1 LKKVVLVLI
10 VLGFCIVGLLLAA
23 NNEKDNKN
31 ELEKAYI
38 RRTFKSYTPISH
50 TPTPTITPTITPDVT
65 LPTIITPEITG

>member
-23 NNEKDNKN
+23 NNEKGDRK
-31 ELEKAYI
+31 ELEKASI

-50 TPTPTITPTITPDVT
+50 TPTPTVTPTPEIT
-65 LPTIITPEITG
+65 LPTIKTPEITG